1 MTMRRAAVVAAVL
14 IAGGASM
21 SGAGDG
27 PSLKDV
33 LRRIG
38 AYVDAYGEKAS
49 IVVATE
55 RYVQDVK
62 EGAATTSG
70 HRVLVSDFAIVKVE
84 GIRGWMGF
92 RDVVEV
98 DGRKVENREERL
110 VESLLSPTASY
121 DQARRIAMESA
132 RFNIGPILRTFN
144 VPTTALFFF
153 KSDSLDRFKF
163 TQKKSDDG
171 TTWEI
176 AFRETKV
183 PTLIQTPQGRPV
195 PSEGSLQ
202 VNAADGTIVRTRIR
216 LSNFGWRGMHTSRS
230 LAEVDVTYERVP
242 AIDMWLPVTM
252 SESYEGIEGTSWH
265 RITGRADYSDYR
277 QFQTAVRIK

>member
-1 MTMRRAAVVAAVL
+1 MARLILFAALLGIASAAPRL
-14 IAGGASM
+14 PPGE
-21 SGAGDG
+21 
-27 PSLKDV
+27 PSLKEV
-33 LRRIG
+33 LRRMG

-55 RYVQDVK
+55 RYAQDVIG
-62 EGAATTSG
+62 GAATDPA
-70 HRVLVSDFAIVKVE
+70 HRVLMSDFAIVKVE

-110 VESLLSPTASY
+110 IESLMSPAASY

-144 VPTTALFFF
+144 VATTALFFF
-153 KSDSLDRFKF
+153 ASDSLNRFKF
-163 TQKKSDDG
+163 THKNRDDG
-171 TTWEI
+171 TLWEI
-176 AFRETKV
+176 GFRETRV

-195 PSEGSLQ
+195 PTEGSLR
-202 VNAADGTIVRTRIR
+202 VNAADGTIAGTRIR
-216 LSNFGWRGMHTSRS
+216 MSNFGWRGMSNSRS
-230 LAEVDVTYERVP
+230 LAEVDVTYAHVP

-252 SESYEGIEGTSWH
+252 TESYEGMEGTSWH